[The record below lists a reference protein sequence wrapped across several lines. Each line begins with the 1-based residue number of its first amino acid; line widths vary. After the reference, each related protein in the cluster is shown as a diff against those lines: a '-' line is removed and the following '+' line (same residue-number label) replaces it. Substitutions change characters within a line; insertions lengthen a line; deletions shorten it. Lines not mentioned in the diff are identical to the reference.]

1 MRGLRAATEQETH
14 AQLSG
19 ADLIV
24 LEGHHSLKT
33 AQDAAQQHMQ
43 NCTAARTLT
52 RVPVDAAGG
61 ESAVARLVHSPA

>member
-24 LEGHHSLKT
+24 LEGHQSLKT
-33 AQDAAQQHMQ
+33 AQDAAQQQMQ

-52 RVPVDAAGG
+52 RVPVDAVGG
-61 ESAVARLVHSPA
+61 DGAAVRLVPSSA

>member
-1 MRGLRAATEQETH
+1 MRGLRASTEQKAD

-43 NCTAARTLT
+43 NCTAARALT
-52 RVPVDAAGG
+52 RAPVDAVVGDG
-61 ESAVARLVHSPA
+61 AVARLVHSPA